1 MACLHGNLT
10 QPASEGARAHGR
22 GGGPWASGGRA
33 HHSPTQARPKPHS
46 SSDPQSTTPRSSG
59 AIVASVTVGLGGDL
73 GGGWA
78 SRTEIAGGTQ
88 LARRD
93 LEPAATVDLR
103 LWGVSGAGAGTDP
116 SRLRIHFRSCAHARV
131 GSGRVPPSGAAQVC
145 ACLAGLY
152 PWKQSARRLDALV
165 GRPPQSLGHHV
176 QLEGRIISAPLGDD
190 LGAPAAL
197 RHQKAL
203 AQFSP
208 RLGFRRALS

>member
-1 MACLHGNLT
+1 M
-10 QPASEGARAHGR
+10 
-22 GGGPWASGGRA
+22 
-33 HHSPTQARPKPHS
+33 
-46 SSDPQSTTPRSSG
+46 
-59 AIVASVTVGLGGDL
+59 
-73 GGGWA
+73 
-78 SRTEIAGGTQ
+78 
-88 LARRD
+88 ARRD

-165 GRPPQSLGHHV
+165 RRPPQSLGHHV

-197 RHQKAL
+197 RHQK
-203 AQFSP
+203 P
-208 RLGFRRALS
+208 WRNFRRGSGFVARYHKMADALIKAAEIRWRRRYCANIRRARVPAGARDAAVRRAQRPGGGPGGVP